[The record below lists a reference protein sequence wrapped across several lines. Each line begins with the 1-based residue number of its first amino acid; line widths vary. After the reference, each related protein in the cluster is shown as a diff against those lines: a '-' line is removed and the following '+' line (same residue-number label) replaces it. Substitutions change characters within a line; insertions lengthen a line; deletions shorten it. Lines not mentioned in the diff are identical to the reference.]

1 MKKTQWIEL
10 FNRIKE
16 TAVSFIAILFFVC
29 FGIALF
35 IGIGWS
41 KSAIEE
47 TLDNEFIQNNF
58 HNYEILSN
66 YRITDSNIFDLSNKL
81 IDYQFEGSY
90 STFEY
95 FNINNK
101 KLQAKI
107 VGITSDIDKLF
118 LLKGQLAIKDDE
130 IVIENNW
137 AKKNNIEIGDYIDF
151 EINNGILKNSK
162 YIVTGFTDSPA
173 YFSHLA
179 ANYEISTNG
188 GNATNCIM
196 YVSNNA
202 FNSDILPGYNELY
215 IRVKEL
221 DKHSTLSD
229 EYKNNS
235 DIIKNSIDSELSN
248 VVHDSYSVLTRNDNG
263 SVFAINIIVGLFNKL
278 KYNFACMFIIIGFM
292 ICYSTI
298 SRLVYI
304 DTMRIG
310 TKKALGFN
318 SKEIM
323 NSYLLY
329 IIIVSS
335 FGCILGVLLGRL
347 AIEPFFIKIL
357 SGTFV
362 FSPVIYYFSI
372 EEFLIISVLEIG
384 IMSIICLFSCKSILN
399 KKPVVLLQGREI
411 PDIKST
417 AFERTKIWKKIS
429 LLTKC
434 MLNNFVYDKR
444 RVIATL
450 IGVTGC
456 TALLVCA
463 LSFQFS
469 ITGTSKRQFEIQKYN
484 YTVSY
489 DNKIDDVETNIEKY
503 LIDNNLSFEKAS
515 LANTSIIQ
523 KDGNTM
529 VARLLVGNDINFNNM
544 IEFNSNGLCQIPDKD
559 AWISIGYAKEYDYSV
574 GDYIKIIDSNSV
586 THEIR
591 IGGIFE
597 YYQQVPYIVMS
608 KNTYKGIF
616 NKDPIYNVY
625 LVTNNG
631 DYNSFKENISN
642 VKGIIGVK
650 DDYSNYM
657 STQSIIITVSTA
669 IIVIYIVLS
678 LIIALCIILDLFVLF
693 IEERKIELIT
703 LMINGYSRSSAKKYI
718 YSDSILLSIIGILF
732 GGIIGTF
739 MCKWTVNSI
748 NSDMSYYMN
757 DFNLGVCLLSCLISA
772 FMICI
777 MCIVSL
783 RKIDKYKLSDI
794 NK

>member
-16 TAVSFIAILFFVC
+16 TIVSFIAILFFVC

-58 HNYEILSN
+58 HNYEVLTN
-66 YRITDSNIFDLSNKL
+66 YKITDSNIVYLSSKYSN
-81 IDYQFEGSY
+81 YEFEGSY
-90 STFEY
+90 STFAY
-95 FNINNK
+95 FNFNNR

-118 LLKGQLAIKDDE
+118 LIKGQLAINDDE

-137 AKKNNIEIGDYIDF
+137 AKRNNIEVGDYIEF
-151 EINNGILKNSK
+151 ETSNGILKNTK
-162 YIVTGFTDSPA
+162 YIVTGLADSPA

-202 FNSDILPGYNELY
+202 FNSLPGYNELY
-215 IRVKEL
+215 IRVKDL
-221 DKHSTLSD
+221 DKYSTLSD

-235 DIIKNSIDSELSN
+235 DVIKNTIDSGVSN
-248 VVHDSYSVLTRNDNG
+248 IVQDSYSVLTRNDNG
-263 SVFAINIIVGLFNKL
+263 SVFAINIIAGLFNKL

-323 NSYLLY
+323 KSYLLY
-329 IIIVSS
+329 IVIVSS
-335 FGCILGVLLGRL
+335 LGCILGALLGRFV
-347 AIEPFFIKIL
+347 IEPFFIKIL

-362 FSPVIYYFSI
+362 FSPVIYYFSLK
-372 EEFLIISVLEIG
+372 ELLIISALEIG
-384 IMSIICLFSCKSILN
+384 IMSIICIFSCKSVLN
-399 KKPVVLLQGREI
+399 KKLVVLLQGYEI

-417 AFERTKIWKKIS
+417 AFEKTKLWKKIS

-434 MLNNFVYDKR
+434 MLNNLIYDKR

-450 IGVTGC
+450 IGITGC

-489 DNKIDDVETNIEKY
+489 DYRSENAEANIEEY
-503 LIDNNLSFEKAS
+503 LNDNNLSFEKAS

-529 VARLLVGNDINFNNM
+529 VARLLVGYDADFNNM
-544 IEFNSNGLCQIPDKD
+544 IEFNSNGIKQIPDND
-559 AWISIGYAKEYDYSV
+559 VWVSIGYAKEYDYSV

-586 THEIR
+586 TYELK

-597 YYQQVPYIVMS
+597 YYQQVPYLVMS
-608 KNTYKGIF
+608 KNTYKGVF
-616 NKDPIYNVY
+616 DKDPIYNVY
-625 LVTNNG
+625 LVSNNE
-631 DYNSFKENISN
+631 DYNSFKENIAN
-642 VKGIIGVK
+642 VKGTIGVK

-678 LIIALCIILDLFVLF
+678 LVIALCIILDLFVLF

-703 LMINGYSRSSAKKYI
+703 IMINGYSRSSAKRYI
-718 YSDSILLSIIGILF
+718 YSDTILLSIIGILF

-739 MCKWTVNSI
+739 MCKWTINSV

-757 DFNLGVCLLSCLISA
+757 DFNIGVCSISCIISA
-772 FMICI
+772 FIICV

-783 RKIDKYKLSDI
+783 RRIDKFKLSDI
-794 NK
+794 NT